1 MLLKRGYRFIL
12 TLQMYNTHTKYIAQV
27 SFLPG
32 INRHVICN
40 IVHPVSILTYIL
52 MEKQY
57 NIQYN
62 PCGNSIIHA
71 YFINAQNIK
80 VHKNVEEFGDN

>member
-1 MLLKRGYRFIL
+1 
-12 TLQMYNTHTKYIAQV
+12 
-27 SFLPG
+27 
-32 INRHVICN
+32 
-40 IVHPVSILTYIL
+40 